1 LRNLEAEMNE
11 DIAGK
16 SSDMD
21 VHTTTQQ
28 DGISRRG
35 LLTHTAAGAISAGA
49 LGLAATAEAATPAA
63 PKEAARKKMDLSIF
77 KKLNYERPPVGVKF
91 LLTKPEGLRK
101 LEEKV
106 AFCEM
111 LKVAQVSPPFYATVD
126 NHECAAGAIL
136 LGMSPTNPVFES
148 GYVGPKL
155 GVYEDARANRRIYD
169 NVSRLE
175 RGTVNYV
182 AYSSLD
188 KLNFDPD
195 LLILMG
201 TASQAEIVLR
211 AAGYRT
217 GFTWN
222 AKGTL
227 VLGCAWLYMYPYV
240 KGEINMMVTGLHHG
254 MRARQLFPEGQIML
268 SLPFNLLPSI
278 VDNLSVME
286 WDLPQYHWGKEAHL
300 KRMQDIAAEV
310 KAEVDRK

>member
-1 LRNLEAEMNE
+1 MHEDNCGKPNE
-11 DIAGK
+11 ID
-16 SSDMD
+16 SCTPT
-21 VHTTTQQ
+21 VRE

-35 LLTHTAAGAISAGA
+35 LLARTAAGAVGAGA
-49 LGLAATAEAATPAA
+49 LGLAATAEAATP
-63 PKEAARKKMDLSIF
+63 KEAARKEMDLSIF
-77 KKLNYERPPVGVKF
+77 KKLNLEYQPVGVKF
-91 LLTKPEGLRK
+91 LLTKPAGLRK
-101 LEEKV
+101 LDGQA

-111 LKVAQVSPPFYATVD
+111 LRVAQISPPFYATLD
-126 NHECAAGAIL
+126 NHECPAGPIL
-136 LGMSPTNPVFES
+136 LGMAPTNPVFES

-175 RGTVNYV
+175 AGTVNYI

-188 KLNFDPD
+188 KLSFDPD
-195 LLILMG
+195 LLIV
-201 TASQAEIVLR
+201 TAKASQAEIVLR

-222 AKGTL
+222 AKGTT

-254 MRARQLFPEGQIML
+254 MRARQVLPEGLILL
-268 SLPFNLLPSI
+268 SLPFNVLPGL

-300 KRMQDIAAEV
+300 KRMKEIAAEV
-310 KAEVDRK
+310 KAEVEKK